1 MIGAIVIV
9 VISHPDDRHAQVILD
24 DLARRGREAFL
35 FDLADLPDRASIT
48 IGYDDPEHPAVVVD
62 HVESGTVDLS
72 AATSVWWRRPQA
84 PSLDAIIDPDVFGF
98 THGEWHEALN
108 GMYQLISCPW
118 MNDPIQNEIASR
130 KAHQLVVASQLG
142 LHVPRTIMT
151 SDQRRAQAFIER
163 EGIGKVIYKTFASTH
178 QVWRETRLVQ
188 PADLDML
195 DSLRYAPVIFQEY
208 IPAVADL
215 RVTVVGGEVFPMAID
230 VRGTDY
236 EVDFR
241 VSMRGASTSVAE
253 LPDAVTKRLLRLMD
267 RLGLAYGAIDLR
279 LTEDGDY
286 VFLEINPAGEFLFV
300 EHGVGL
306 PVTDAVSRWLC
317 RPS

>member
-1 MIGAIVIV
+1 MIV
-9 VISHPDDRHAQVILD
+9 VISHPDDRHAQVILE
-24 DLARRGREAFL
+24 DLARRGRESFL
-35 FDLADLPDRASIT
+35 FDLADLPDRASVT
-48 IGYDDPEHPAVVVD
+48 IGYDDPENPAVFVD
-62 HVESGTVDLS
+62 HLEFGTVELS
-72 AATSVWWRRPQA
+72 AATSVWWRRPLA
-84 PSLDAIIDPDVFGF
+84 PVLDAISDPDVFGF
-98 THGEWHEALN
+98 THGEWHEGLN
-108 GMYQLISCPW
+108 GMYQLMQCPW
-118 MNDPIQNEIASR
+118 MNDPIRNEIASR
-130 KAHQLVVASQLG
+130 KAHQLAVASQLG
-142 LHVPRTIMT
+142 FRVPRTIMT

-163 EGIGKVIYKTFASTH
+163 EGLGTVIYKTFASTH

-188 PADLDML
+188 QADLDML

-215 RVTVVGGEVFPMAID
+215 RVTVVGTELFPMAID

-241 VSMRGASTSVAE
+241 VSMRDATTSVAE

-279 LTEDGDY
+279 LSDDGDY
-286 VFLEINPAGEFLFV
+286 VFLEVNPAGEFLFV

-317 RPS
+317 QPS

>member
-1 MIGAIVIV
+1 MIV
-9 VISHPDDRHAQVILD
+9 VISHPDDRHAEVILD
-24 DLARRGREAFL
+24 DLAGRGRDAFL
-35 FDLADLPDRASIT
+35 FDLADLPDRAAVT
-48 IGYDDPEHPAVVVD
+48 IAYDDPERPVVVVD
-62 HVESGTVDLS
+62 HVEHGVIELS
-72 AATSVWWRRPQA
+72 AATSIWWRRPLV
-84 PSLDAIIDPDVFGF
+84 PVLDAISDPDVFGF

-108 GMYQLISCPW
+108 GLYQLVDCPW
-118 MNDPIQNEIASR
+118 MNDPIRNEIASR

-142 LHVPRTIMT
+142 MRIPRTVMT
-151 SDQRRAQAFIER
+151 SDSQRAQAFIDG
-163 EGIGKVIYKTFASTH
+163 EGLGNVIYKTFASTH

-188 PADLDML
+188 HADLDML

-208 IPAVADL
+208 VPAVADL
-215 RVTVVGGEVFPMAID
+215 RVTIVGTEVYPMAID
-230 VRGTDY
+230 IRGTDY

-241 VSMRGASTSVAE
+241 VSMRDARTSVAQ
-253 LPDAVTKRLLRLMD
+253 LPDIVTKQLLRLMD

-317 RPS
+317 EPS